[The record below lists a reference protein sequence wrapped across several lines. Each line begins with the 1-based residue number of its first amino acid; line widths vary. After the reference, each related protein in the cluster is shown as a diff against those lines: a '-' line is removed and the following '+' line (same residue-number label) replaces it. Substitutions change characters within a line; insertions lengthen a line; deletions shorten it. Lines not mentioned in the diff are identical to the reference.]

1 MKKLVISLFALFIA
15 LTVLPSAVMA
25 QTDPPPR
32 CCPINRAVP
41 APPGEA
47 DDTTM
52 YLGQVAVSDAELAL
66 QGITRSQ
73 FIDRISETMFPGQT
87 VDLVLSSADWALEP
101 VDGAGDSLAVE
112 EPYYFTVP
120 RDAVASE
127 DLDSAEQVILTD
139 GSVYIEII
147 FTSGAL

>member
-1 MKKLVISLFALFIA
+1 MKKLVISLFALFVA

-25 QTDPPPR
+25 QTNPPPR
-32 CCPINRAVP
+32 CCPTNRAAP
-41 APPGEA
+41 EPPGAA

-52 YLGQVAVSDAELAL
+52 FLGQVAVSDADLAL
-66 QGITRSQ
+66 QGFTRSQ

-101 VDGAGDSLAVE
+101 VDGAGDSVAVE
-112 EPYYFTVP
+112 EPYYFSVP

-127 DLDSAEQVILTD
+127 DLDTVDQVILTD
-139 GSVYIEII
+139 GSVYVAII

>member
-1 MKKLVISLFALFIA
+1 
-15 LTVLPSAVMA
+15 
-25 QTDPPPR
+25 
-32 CCPINRAVP
+32 
-41 APPGEA
+41 
-47 DDTTM
+47 
-52 YLGQVAVSDAELAL
+52 
-66 QGITRSQ
+66 
-73 FIDRISETMFPGQT
+73 MFPGQT